1 MSEAGAPR
9 SADRRS
15 AEIVSGLAAVRT
27 RIADAC
33 ARAGRDPQAVTIV
46 AVTKTYPAD
55 DVLTLA
61 DLGVQDIGENR
72 DHEAAAKSAEVA
84 QRRPELRLRWHFVG
98 QVQTRKARSIA
109 RYAHSVHAVDRP
121 ELVAELAAAVDRVD
135 RAALEVFV
143 QVSLDGD
150 PHRGGAPPDA
160 VAALTDAVAAQS
172 ALVLRGVM
180 AVAPLG
186 ADPESAFGR
195 LAEIA
200 AEVRRAH
207 PGADA
212 ISAGMSSDLAEA
224 LRHGSTHVRVGSA
237 LLGPRGPVFG

>member
-1 MSEAGAPR
+1 
-9 SADRRS
+9 
-15 AEIVSGLAAVRT
+15 
-27 RIADAC
+27 
-33 ARAGRDPQAVTIV
+33 
-46 AVTKTYPAD
+46 
-55 DVLTLA
+55 
-61 DLGVQDIGENR
+61 
-72 DHEAAAKSAEVA
+72 
-84 QRRPELRLRWHFVG
+84 
-98 QVQTRKARSIA
+98 
-109 RYAHSVHAVDRP
+109 
-121 ELVAELAAAVDRVD
+121 
-135 RAALEVFV
+135 
-143 QVSLDGD
+143 
-150 PHRGGAPPDA
+150 
-160 VAALTDAVAAQS
+160 
-172 ALVLRGVM
+172 VM